1 MKNGLKDHEIAQL
14 VNAVTKR
21 INFLYPLPKSLR
33 VVVSETVVKELTRMD
48 RRIDNMKDS
57 SPYPFQIEE
66 YGED

>member
-21 INFLYPLPKSLR
+21 MNFLYPLPESLR
-33 VVVSETVVKELTRMD
+33 VVVSETVVRELTRMD
-48 RRIDNMKDS
+48 RRIDSIKNS